1 MDLVA
6 VSFVPFIFNVTMLCL
21 NAKIVGTNCL
31 THPITWKTRKDIA
44 GIWRPTDMLAY
55 TIISLDKFFRLTN
68 TLSRDGQTIT
78 MLLLANAPI
87 VARPT
92 EHSDGVVYWRSAV
105 PLPDVL
111 HPKFTQIQSKRQLGG
126 LTGFTCNQF
135 KSLERGFIFEFS
147 VRVWG
152 WSLKLML

>member
-1 MDLVA
+1 
-6 VSFVPFIFNVTMLCL
+6 
-21 NAKIVGTNCL
+21 
-31 THPITWKTRKDIA
+31 
-44 GIWRPTDMLAY
+44 MLAY

-68 TLSRDGQTIT
+68 TLSRDGPTIT

-111 HPKFTQIQSKRQLGG
+111 HPKYTQIQSKRQLGG
-126 LTGFTCNQF
+126 FTGFKCNQYII
-135 KSLERGFIFEFS
+135 SLERGLVFEDEVGES
-147 VRVWG
+147 
-152 WSLKLML
+152 KA